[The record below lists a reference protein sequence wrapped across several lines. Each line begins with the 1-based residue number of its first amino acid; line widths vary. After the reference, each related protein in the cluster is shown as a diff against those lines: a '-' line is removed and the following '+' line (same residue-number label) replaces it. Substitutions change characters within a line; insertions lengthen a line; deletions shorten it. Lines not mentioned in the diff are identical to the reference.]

1 MSLNMDEGNGEGYFS
16 LDLYF
21 NLWFVNKPG
30 IHRCRS
36 VSVMGGCVGGLVLL
50 AVVVVVVV
58 EIVVLR
64 DDCVCRSLWRWEQW
78 YTWCSA
84 QLTVVIVV
92 VGVAWVW

>member
-1 MSLNMDEGNGEGYFS
+1 M
-16 LDLYF
+16 
-21 NLWFVNKPG
+21 
-30 IHRCRS
+30 
-36 VSVMGGCVGGLVLL
+36 LL

-84 QLTVVIVV
+84 QLMVVIVM